1 MPEEPFGTVWHFHR
15 VPTPFGLPEC
25 SGGPR
30 CHHLVVLHTRSYAW
44 VFMREEAEAEA
55 ARLAEYG
62 DSLIIPITP
71 DMVSE
76 EAVVVQIIHTY
87 YANRTQNSPVTY
99 LLCRVRDVVSARE

>member
-1 MPEEPFGTVWHFHR
+1 MPEEPFETVWHFHR
-15 VPTPFGLPEC
+15 VPTPFGLLEC

-30 CHHLVVLHTRSYAW
+30 YHYLVVLHTKSYAW

-76 EAVVVQIIHTY
+76 EAVVVQIIHTH
-87 YANRTQNSPVTY
+87 YA
-99 LLCRVRDVVSARE
+99 D